1 MTDAASPTP
10 KIRPLN
16 IVIAVVAIVAG
27 TLLAWGGWTL
37 HGQRA
42 LVDRIAEI
50 RTEAGTTMGEWITN
64 EQARFDALRRATGV
78 AGALRAGDVDAARV
92 ALAGDW
98 VGIEA
103 VEVHPADLAAAWAA
117 PAQFGY
123 GKLGLLTS
131 ALD

>member
-1 MTDAASPTP
+1 MTDAARPTP

-64 EQARFDALRRATGV
+64 
-78 AGALRAGDVDAARV
+78 
-92 ALAGDW
+92 
-98 VGIEA
+98 
-103 VEVHPADLAAAWAA
+103 
-117 PAQFGY
+117 
-123 GKLGLLTS
+123 
-131 ALD
+131 